1 MEVGKIAPKSK
12 LIQQAVE
19 LEKKYQ
25 ILDKS
30 FNIKEWMT
38 KQYGFFNK
46 FSDTGIHEINY
57 CTFYNDVIKYCD
69 TLKLEASDILRSM
82 TDEEICDY
90 LETKGY
96 SHRAQVDINYY
107 IDLGA

>member
-12 LIQQAVE
+12 LIQHAVE

-38 KQYGFFNK
+38 KQYGPYK
-46 FSDTGIHEINY
+46 KILIHEINY

-107 IDLGA
+107 IDLGE